1 MICVVDLCEVW
12 AYLSTCEVMW
22 NYVFFLRMVG
32 DHVDYDY
39 MLICVVLE
47 SMHDYSYLTIRV
59 YDGYIDDVIVMYR
72 MT

>member
-1 MICVVDLCEVW
+1 
-12 AYLSTCEVMW
+12 
-22 NYVFFLRMVG
+22 MVG

-47 SMHDYSYLTIRV
+47 SMHDYSYLTIRF
-59 YDGYIDDVIVMYR
+59 YDGYIDDVIVTYR